1 MADKKIGNVT
11 HYYDHLGV
19 GIVKLAGPLANGD
32 SIKIV
37 GHGKEFTQVISSM
50 QLEHQVLTS
59 AKKGQEIGIKLDQ
72 KVKDGDV
79 VFKVV

>member
-1 MADKKIGNVT
+1 MADKKIGKIT

-32 SIKIV
+32 TIKVV
-37 GHGKEFTQVISSM
+37 GHGKEFTQAVSSM
-50 QLEHQVLTS
+50 QFEHQALPS
-59 AKKGQEIGIKLDQ
+59 AKKGQEIGVKLDQ

-79 VFKVV
+79 VFKVT